1 MKIRTALLVLSC
13 FLSISDSFGWGF
25 FAHKKINKLAIF
37 TLPPEMLGF
46 YKKYIEFIEHQAVNP
61 DKRRNVLKE
70 EACRH
75 FIDLD
80 AYPDSVKLPFYWKDA
95 VAKYSEDSLTHHGI
109 VPWHIQNIKFQL
121 TEAFRQKAVNKILRL
136 SADLGHYAA
145 DANVPLHTTANY
157 NGQLTNQHGIHG
169 FWESRLPELFHED
182 YDFFI
187 GKASYL
193 KNTQQAA
200 WKAVSEA
207 HACVDSVLIFEKE
220 LNDRFP
226 EDKKYA
232 FEDRNG
238 TPVKMYSEDYSRN
251 YHQQLAGQV
260 ERRMRASILFVG
272 SLWYTCWVDA
282 GQPNLDELIHFE
294 LAANEKEELEKEKK
308 AKPAAKEE
316 SCAH

>member
-1 MKIRTALLVLSC
+1 MITKTLYSLLICLFCSYNA
-13 FLSISDSFGWGF
+13 FGWGF

-46 YKKYIEFIEHQAVNP
+46 YKKHLEFIEHNAVNP

-80 AYPDSVKLPFYWKDA
+80 AYPDSVKLPLYWKEA
-95 VAKYSEDSLTHHGI
+95 IAKYTEDSLSHHGI
-109 VPWHIQNIKFQL
+109 VPWHIQNIKYQL
-121 TEAFRQKAVNKILRL
+121 TEAFRQKAVDKILRL

-157 NGQLTNQHGIHG
+157 NGQLTNQQGIHG
-169 FWESRLPELFHED
+169 FWESRLPELFHDD

-187 GKASYL
+187 GHALYL

-200 WKAVSEA
+200 WNAVTTA
-207 HACVDSVLIFEKE
+207 HAGVDSVLKFEKE
-220 LNDRFP
+220 LNNKFP

-232 FEDRNG
+232 FEERNG
-238 TPVKMYSEDYSRN
+238 TTVKMYSEDYSRA
-251 YHQQLAGQV
+251 YHHQLSGQV

-282 GQPNLDELIHFE
+282 GQPDLDALLNEEIPLH
-294 LAANEKEELEKEKK
+294 EKEEIEKEKK
-308 AKPAAKEE
+308 SAPKGD
-316 SCAH
+316 SCGH

>member
-1 MKIRTALLVLSC
+1 MRAISILFLC
-13 FLSISDSFGWGF
+13 FLGYFDSFSWGF
-25 FAHKKINKLAIF
+25 FAHKEINKLAIF
-37 TLPPEMLGF
+37 TLPPEMLCF
-46 YKKYIEFIEHQAVNP
+46 YKKHLDFIEHQAVNP

-80 AYPDSVKLPFYWKDA
+80 AYPDSVKLPMHWKEA
-95 VAKYSEDSLTHHGI
+95 VVKYTEDSLARHGI
-109 VPWHIQNIKFQL
+109 VPWHIQHIKYQL
-121 TEAFRQKAVNKILRL
+121 TEAFRQKAVDKILRL

-145 DANVPLHTTANY
+145 DANVPLHTTTNY

-182 YDFFI
+182 YDFFV
-187 GKASYL
+187 GKAIYIA
-193 KNTQQAA
+193 NTQQAA
-200 WKAVSEA
+200 WNSVIAA

-220 LNDRFP
+220 LNATFP

-232 FEDRNG
+232 FEERNG
-238 TPVKMYSEDYSRN
+238 VTVKMYSEAYSRN

-260 ERRMRASILFVG
+260 ERRMRASVLFVG

-282 GQPNLDELIHFE
+282 GQPNLDELINLE
-294 LAANEKEELEKEKK
+294 LSAKDKEELEKEKK
-308 AKPAAKEE
+308 VLPKGD
-316 SCAH
+316 SCGH